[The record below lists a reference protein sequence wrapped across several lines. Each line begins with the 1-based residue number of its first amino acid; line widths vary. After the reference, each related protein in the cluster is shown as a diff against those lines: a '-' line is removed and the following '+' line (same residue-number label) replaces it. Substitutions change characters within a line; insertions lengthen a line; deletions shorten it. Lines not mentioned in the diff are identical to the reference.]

1 MWDPRQV
8 GQVMG
13 DKRMIVEAVFVN
25 GSLCLLMHQR
35 YLELGQMFLGWNVG
49 DIFSKL
55 IDVMETGGAVDRQE

>member
-1 MWDPRQV
+1 M
-8 GQVMG
+8 
-13 DKRMIVEAVFVN
+13 N